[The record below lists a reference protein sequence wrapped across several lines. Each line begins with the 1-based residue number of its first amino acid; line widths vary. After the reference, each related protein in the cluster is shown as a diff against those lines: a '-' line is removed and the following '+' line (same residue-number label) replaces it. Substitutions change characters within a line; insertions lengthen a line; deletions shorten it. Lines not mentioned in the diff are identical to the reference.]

1 MSWLA
6 GLIKKTHPV
15 YAPGGENKFNQEE
28 LASANSLVVFVC
40 LGSPP
45 APPYFGLFQ
54 PGFVFAKIALG
65 AD

>member
-6 GLIKKTHPV
+6 GLINKTHPV

-28 LASANSLVVFVC
+28 LASANSSVMVFFVC
-40 LGSPP
+40 SPSPP
-45 APPYFGLFQ
+45 PHFGLFQ
-54 PGFVFAKIALG
+54 PGFVFAKMALG

>member
-6 GLIKKTHPV
+6 GLINKTHPV

-28 LASANSLVVFVC
+28 LASANSSVMYFPHPTP
-40 LGSPP
+40 S
-45 APPYFGLFQ
+45 YFGLFQ
-54 PGFVFAKIALG
+54 PGFVFAKTALG